1 MGGKMQPQ
9 VPMPP
14 AVDTSVQDK
23 MDASDAKL
31 AAEKSK
37 SIGMKKKGQ
46 YGTILT
52 SGKGIEE
59 EADTS
64 TSLLGG
70 KKY

>member
-1 MGGKMQPQ
+1 MGGKPQPQ
-9 VPMPP
+9 MPP

-37 SIGMKKKGQ
+37 SIGMKRKGQ

-52 SGKGIEE
+52 SGKGVEE

>member
-1 MGGKMQPQ
+1 MGGKTQQ

-23 MDASDAKL
+23 MNASDAKL

-37 SIGMKKKGQ
+37 SIGTKKKGQ

-52 SGKGIEE
+52 TGKGLED

-64 TSLLGG
+64 SSLLGG

>member
-1 MGGKMQPQ
+1 MGGKPQPQ
-9 VPMPP
+9 MPP

-23 MDASDAKL
+23 LDASEAKL
-31 AAEKSK
+31 AAETSK
-37 SIGMKKKGQ
+37 AMGLKKKGQ

>member
-1 MGGKMQPQ
+1 MGGKPQPQ
-9 VPMPP
+9 MPP

-23 MDASDAKL
+23 LDASEAKL
-31 AAEKSK
+31 ASETSK
-37 SIGMKKKGQ
+37 GMGVKKKGQ

-52 SGKGIEE
+52 TGKGLED

-64 TSLLGG
+64 SSLLGG

>member
-1 MGGKMQPQ
+1 MGGKPQPQ
-9 VPMPP
+9 MPP

-23 MDASDAKL
+23 LDTSEAKL

-37 SIGMKKKGQ
+37 AMGVKKKGQ

-52 SGKGIEE
+52 SGKGVEE
-59 EADTS
+59 EANTS

>member
-1 MGGKMQPQ
+1 MG
-9 VPMPP
+9 V
-14 AVDTSVQDK
+14 
-23 MDASDAKL
+23 
-31 AAEKSK
+31 
-37 SIGMKKKGQ
+37 KKKGQ

-52 SGKGIEE
+52 SGKGVEE

>member
-1 MGGKMQPQ
+1 MGGKSAP
-9 VPMPP
+9 VAMPP

-23 MDASDAKL
+23 LDTSEAKL
-31 AAEKSK
+31 AAETSK
-37 SIGMKKKGQ
+37 AMSLKKKGQ

>member
-1 MGGKMQPQ
+1 MGGKSAP

-23 MDASDAKL
+23 LDASEAKL
-31 AAEKSK
+31 ASEKSK
-37 SIGMKKKGQ
+37 AMGMKRKGQ

-52 SGKGIEE
+52 SGKGVDD

-64 TSLLGG
+64 SSLLGG

>member
-1 MGGKMQPQ
+1 MGGKPQPQ
-9 VPMPP
+9 MPP

-23 MDASDAKL
+23 MDASEAKL
-31 AAEKSK
+31 AGETSK
-37 SIGMKKKGQ
+37 AMGVKRKGQ

-52 SGKGIEE
+52 SGKGVTE

>member
-1 MGGKMQPQ
+1 MGGKVAP

-14 AVDTSVQDK
+14 VVDTSVQDK
-23 MDASDAKL
+23 MDASDASL
-31 AAEKSK
+31 AAEKAK
-37 SIGMKKKGQ
+37 SIGIKRKGQ

-59 EADTS
+59 EASTS
-64 TSLLGG
+64 GSLLGG

>member
-1 MGGKMQPQ
+1 MGGKPQPQ
-9 VPMPP
+9 MPP

-23 MDASDAKL
+23 LDASEAKL
-31 AAEKSK
+31 ARETSK
-37 SIGMKKKGQ
+37 AMGVKKKGQ

-52 SGKGIEE
+52 TGKGLED

-64 TSLLGG
+64 GSLLGG

>member
-1 MGGKMQPQ
+1 MGGKAQPQ
-9 VPMPP
+9 MPP

-23 MDASDAKL
+23 LDASEAKL
-31 AAEKSK
+31 ASETSK
-37 SIGMKKKGQ
+37 AMGVKRKGQ

-52 SGKGIEE
+52 SGKGLTE

-64 TSLLGG
+64 GSLLGG